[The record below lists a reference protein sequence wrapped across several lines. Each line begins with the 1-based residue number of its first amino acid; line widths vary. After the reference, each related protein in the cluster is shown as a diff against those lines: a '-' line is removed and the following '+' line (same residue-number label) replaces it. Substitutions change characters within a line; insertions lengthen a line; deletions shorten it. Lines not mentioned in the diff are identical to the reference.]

1 MRANEQVS
9 AGSGWGKESYG
20 QGWDELFVAGAAY
33 GKGADEVKGWVV
45 PGFMPRG
52 YLVVLGAA
60 SKTGKSCLATA
71 LAMAVAKGE
80 PFLVVPV
87 EAGPVLWAAYEET
100 EAERMGVM
108 RTWGSVPGQFYT
120 SHKMRALDSA
130 EGFEALAYWV
140 LKTGARLLVVD
151 PLYAAAGEDSLASG
165 KGARR
170 VLSGLKDICA
180 STGVTILVLHH
191 LTKMTGQKVTRD
203 RIAES
208 GQILATASMDLLME
222 ARSHPE
228 GGRLITLRGRGRG
241 EFANRLW
248 TLRSF
253 GVGHYEAIP
262 PMPLDTTYGRVEEAI
277 REAEGPVTVAQ
288 IAEATGLHVPTVR
301 NQVTAL
307 VRDGVILGAGR
318 IGKALAYVVG

>member
-1 MRANEQVS
+1 MRANEQVT
-9 AGSGWGKESYG
+9 AGGGWGKESYG
-20 QGWDELFVAGAAY
+20 QGWDGLFVGGAAY
-33 GKGADEVKGWVV
+33 GKGAALTQGWVV
-45 PGFMPRG
+45 PGFLPRG

-60 SKTGKSCLATA
+60 SKTGKSCFATA
-71 LAMAVAKGE
+71 LAMAVARGE
-80 PFLVVPV
+80 AFLGVPV

-108 RTWGSVPGQFYT
+108 RTWGSVPAQFYT
-120 SHKMRALDSA
+120 SHKMRPLDGP

-140 LKTGARLLVVD
+140 SKTGARLLVVD

-170 VLSGLKDICA
+170 VLSGLKEICA
-180 STGVTILVLHH
+180 STGATVLVLHH
-191 LTKMTGQKVTRD
+191 LTKMSGQKVTRD

-222 ARSHPE
+222 ARACAE

-248 TLRSF
+248 TLRSH

-262 PMPLDTTYGRVEEAI
+262 PVPLETSYGRVEEAI

-288 IAEATGLHVPTVR
+288 IAEATGLHLPTVR

-307 VRDGVILGAGR
+307 IRDGVILGAGR
-318 IGKALAYVVG
+318 VGKALVYRAL